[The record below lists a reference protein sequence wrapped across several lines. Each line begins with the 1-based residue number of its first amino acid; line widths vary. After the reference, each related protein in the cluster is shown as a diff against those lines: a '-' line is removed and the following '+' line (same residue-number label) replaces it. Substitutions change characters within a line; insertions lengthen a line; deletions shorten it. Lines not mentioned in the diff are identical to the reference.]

1 MKRYIISAF
10 AAVVMAAVAATSMV
24 SCVNFDDSE
33 IWDKLNEH
41 EQRIEELEKVCS
53 RLNSNIDA
61 LQAVMIALQENDYV
75 TGVTKICEDGVEIGY
90 SLAFAKGGT
99 VTIYH
104 GKDGQDGDKGED
116 GQDGSAPKIGIRKAS
131 DGEYYWTADDEWLTG
146 EDGEKIPAVVADDSN
161 GKYITPMF
169 RVAEDGW
176 YISFDNGNSWR
187 FYGEIDNGSDD
198 AIFTDIE
205 IADSYIILTT
215 ADGTILEIPTSIVH
229 ESTQTLVN
237 QLNINASSLQTIVK
251 ALRKGEHI
259 ASVMPLVEKS
269 AIIGYML
276 NFSQTGS
283 VTIYHNP
290 NGEENEKDFPIVGV
304 RQVADGIYYWTV
316 NGAWHLGQSGSKIPV
331 ISNDSAAPVLKAGGG
346 LWHISFDNGSTWQ
359 EVKAA
364 GNCGEEIVKVP
375 YSLVHGNRYS
385 SGHTTMNTRASILP
399 YSVIVPSGVTIRPKD
414 GYVWGWYTNVNPS
427 TPTSSSLA
435 SGGWVSTTYTGN
447 GSAIG
452 VTVKKTNDA
461 VIDFSVDGDSPEDY
475 LDASDPSI
483 WYMEETVTTI
493 QANQTFSKVDLG
505 NAYYISLILA
515 DGTALQIITQQ
526 GVEEKESNYWHD
538 KSFVCI
544 GDSITAGSGTT
555 KTYWEFL
562 NEFLNPL
569 SMKAMGVSGSCVS
582 ATSDYGTGNSP
593 LINRYTSIPD
603 SDVITIYM
611 GTNDYGHE
619 TPLGTIDDKGDISF
633 YGALNTIIPGILAA
647 HPNSRLI
654 WITPTHRYGRGT
666 SGILGTAFTYDYIP
680 NGRGHN
686 LKDYVDAIKAVC
698 ERHSVPVI
706 DLFNISGIDPSI
718 SEVRSKYM
726 PDGLH
731 PNEAGHEKIASI
743 IAASIEDL
751 RWSPGAGTNSG
762 IGSGTSNAIYSYI
775 PQTPGLLSP
784 DDTYQ
789 RIPLFSQSGQDGTI
803 YKGLS
808 FRGNGSGTVTIKDLD
823 SRATVATMKWD
834 KADKIKPHDN
844 SVSRRFDTGSN
855 LSIDIPWTLN
865 STYKTATGLLES
877 GSRAVSPKMSLSFY
891 SDISFTISSC
901 TFIVFCYDS
910 NGTYLG
916 QINTAL
922 NGITHATSQWM
933 AAGTR
938 ITAATIK
945 ALAPKTDHIA
955 LAAYKNEIPTYEAK
969 YSGETFH
976 IYSNVYNNY
985 SSAEDKHIGECCVY
999 NVGGDGKIWSN
1010 TLVQLLKIG
1019 FINDKNLWPA
1029 ATEVRPYGNFVVDN
1043 DNQFLYAFV
1052 MYSSKSLTYWYKFA
1066 LPEVSEGEWNETY
1079 GCKVKTLTE
1088 NDILDSWTTPLQN
1101 YVQGACVY
1109 DGLIWSTEGFTGTSG
1124 ANLARMRVI
1133 DPSKKSEIA
1142 VFNFFSDGDPVE
1154 PEFIEFYN
1162 GSCYYG
1168 SVQQMYLLELM

>member
-1 MKRYIISAF
+1 M
-10 AAVVMAAVAATSMV
+10 AVGAATSMV

-41 EQRIEELEKVCS
+41 EQRIEELERVCS
-53 RLNSNIDA
+53 RLNSNIEA
-61 LQAVMIALQENDYV
+61 LQVVMQALQENDYV

-90 SLAFAKGGT
+90 SLAFANGGT

-104 GKDGQDGDKGED
+104 GKDGQDGEKGE
-116 GQDGSAPKIGIRKAS
+116 DGSAPKIGIRKAS
-131 DGEYYWTADDEWLTG
+131 DGEYYWTADEEWLTD
-146 EDGEKIPAVVADDSN
+146 ENGEKIPAVYNKSKD

-215 ADGTILEIPTSIVH
+215 ADGTVLEIPTSIVH

-251 ALRKGEHI
+251 ALKKGDYI
-259 ASVMPLVEKS
+259 SSVYPLVEKS

-290 NGEENEKDFPIVGV
+290 NGEENEEDFPIVGV

-331 ISNDSAAPVLKAGGG
+331 ISNDAAAPVLKAGGG

-364 GNCGEEIVKVP
+364 SDVEAGTVKVP
-375 YSLVHGNRYS
+375 YSLVHGNKYS
-385 SGHTTMNTRASILP
+385 SGHTSENTRASIFP
-399 YSVIVPSGVTIRPKD
+399 YTVTIPSGVTIKPKD
-414 GYVWGWYTNVNPS
+414 GYVWGYYTNVNTA

-435 SGGWVSTTYTGN
+435 SGGWVTTTYTGN

-452 VTVKKTNDA
+452 VTIKKTNDA

-515 DGTALQIITQQ
+515 DGTVLQIITQQ

-582 ATSDYGTGNSP
+582 ATSDYGTSNSP

-698 ERHSVPVI
+698 ERHSVAVI

-751 RWSPGAGTNSG
+751 RWSPGAGTN
-762 IGSGTSNAIYSYI
+762 
-775 PQTPGLLSP
+775 
-784 DDTYQ
+784 
-789 RIPLFSQSGQDGTI
+789 LFSE
-803 YKGLS
+803 
-808 FRGNGSGTVTIKDLD
+808 R
-823 SRATVATMKWD
+823 
-834 KADKIKPHDN
+834 
-844 SVSRRFDTGSN
+844 TGWHH
-855 LSIDIPWTLN
+855 L
-865 STYKTATGLLES
+865 
-877 GSRAVSPKMSLSFY
+877 
-891 SDISFTISSC
+891 
-901 TFIVFCYDS
+901 
-910 NGTYLG
+910 
-916 QINTAL
+916 
-922 NGITHATSQWM
+922 
-933 AAGTR
+933 
-938 ITAATIK
+938 
-945 ALAPKTDHIA
+945 
-955 LAAYKNEIPTYEAK
+955 
-969 YSGETFH
+969 
-976 IYSNVYNNY
+976 
-985 SSAEDKHIGECCVY
+985 
-999 NVGGDGKIWSN
+999 
-1010 TLVQLLKIG
+1010 
-1019 FINDKNLWPA
+1019 
-1029 ATEVRPYGNFVVDN
+1029 
-1043 DNQFLYAFV
+1043 
-1052 MYSSKSLTYWYKFA
+1052 
-1066 LPEVSEGEWNETY
+1066 
-1079 GCKVKTLTE
+1079 
-1088 NDILDSWTTPLQN
+1088 
-1101 YVQGACVY
+1101 
-1109 DGLIWSTEGFTGTSG
+1109 
-1124 ANLARMRVI
+1124 
-1133 DPSKKSEIA
+1133 
-1142 VFNFFSDGDPVE
+1142 
-1154 PEFIEFYN
+1154 
-1162 GSCYYG
+1162 
-1168 SVQQMYLLELM
+1168 

>member
-10 AAVVMAAVAATSMV
+10 AAVVMAVGAAASMV

-53 RLNSNIDA
+53 RLNSNIEA
-61 LQAVMIALQENDYV
+61 LQVVMQALQENDYV

-90 SLAFAKGGT
+90 SLVFAKGGT

-104 GKDGQDGDKGED
+104 GKDGQDGEKGED

-131 DGEYYWTADDEWLTG
+131 YYWTADDEWLTD
-146 EDGEKIPAVVADDSN
+146 EDGEKIPAVVADDCN

-187 FYGEIDNGSDD
+187 FYGEIDNGSDE

-215 ADGTILEIPTSIVH
+215 ADGTVLEIPTSIVH
-229 ESTQTLVN
+229 ESTQNLIN
-237 QLNINASSLQTIVK
+237 KLNVNASSLQTIVK

-269 AIIGYML
+269 AVIGYML

-290 NGEENEKDFPIVGV
+290 NGEENEEDFPIVGV

-331 ISNDSAAPVLKAGGG
+331 ISNDAAAPVLKAGGG

-385 SGHTTMNTRASILP
+385 SGHTSENTRASIFP
-399 YSVIVPSGVTIRPKD
+399 YTVTVPSGVTIKPKD
-414 GYVWGWYTNVNPS
+414 GYVWGYYTNVNTA
-427 TPTSSSLA
+427 TPTNSSLA

-461 VIDFSVDGDSPEDY
+461 VIDFSLDGDSPEDY

-483 WYMEETVTTI
+483 WYMEEAGTAI
-493 QANQTFSKVDLG
+493 QGSQTFSKVDLG
-505 NAYYISLILA
+505 NSYYISLILA
-515 DGTALQIITQQ
+515 DGTVLQIITQS
-526 GVEEKESNYWHD
+526 GLEEKESNYWYD
-538 KSFVCI
+538 KSFTCI

-582 ATSDYGTGNSP
+582 ATSDYGTSNSP

-743 IAASIEDL
+743 IAASIENL

-762 IGSGTSNAIYSYI
+762 TGSGTSNAIYSYI

-834 KADKIKPHDN
+834 KADKLKPHDN

-938 ITAATIK
+938 ITADTIK

-1101 YVQGACVY
+1101 YVQGSCVY